1 MDPKEASTHMF
12 YLLRQFTLPKV
23 IILTILVGLA
33 LLMFAPAQAQTP
45 NPTSNHIGLVIVH
58 GSGQA
63 ITRCVTFSENTI
75 NGYDLLARSGLDL
88 NFEANGNG
96 NAICR
101 IDHEGCA
108 YPQDNCFCQCA
119 GGACSYWSYWLWS
132 GAAWQYSNIG
142 AANQIGHNGD
152 VQGWRWGLGNVDGA
166 TPPPVMAF
174 NDICKAELNAAV
186 TPSPTTTPN
195 ATTTTSVTPSP
206 TLTTRASPTATP
218 TTTPATPQPT
228 LSPTASPTLIPG
240 APTATM
246 TLLPPTTTAT
256 ATFPQSPLATPVVA
270 SAPTPVP
277 APGILTFSANPA
289 VIDAG
294 ASTILTWRLANAET
308 AVLRSN
314 NGEEPLATGD
324 NNFVGNKSITPGQTT
339 VYTLVARSRGGEA
352 ATQVTITVNALV
364 VTPVL
369 PSSPPITAPLVAGQ
383 AQPISPLSL
392 TNTLSATQLP
402 ATPTA
407 TFTPTLAPVRFDLT
421 PTTLP
426 ITNNLTAAERA
437 GEDQTQR
444 LLLFGGVALAVII
457 PLGVAGLAL
466 LIWTIVRHL

>member
-1 MDPKEASTHMF
+1 MF

-23 IILTILVGLA
+23 IILTMLMGLA

-58 GSGQA
+58 GSGQVV
-63 ITRCVTFSENTI
+63 TRCVTFSENTI
-75 NGYDLLARSGLDL
+75 NGYDLLTRSGIDL
-88 NFEANGNG
+88 NIEVGNG
-96 NAICR
+96 AICR
-101 IDHEGCA
+101 IDNEGCT
-108 YPQDNCFCQCA
+108 YPQDDCFCQCA

-132 GAAWQYSNIG
+132 GAAWQYSNVG

-174 NDICKAELNAAV
+174 NDICRAELNAAV

-195 ATTTTSVTPSP
+195 ATTTASMTPSP
-206 TLTTRASPTATP
+206 TLTTTASP

-228 LSPTASPTLIPG
+228 MSPTASPTLLPG
-240 APTATM
+240 APTATATM
-246 TLLPPTTTAT
+246 TLLPATAT
-256 ATFPQSPLATPVVA
+256 ATATLPQSPLAPPVVA

-277 APGILTFSANPA
+277 APGILTFSANPV

-308 AVLRSN
+308 AVLRSTS
-314 NGEEPLATGD
+314 GEEPLATGD

-369 PSSPPITAPLVAGQ
+369 PSSPPITAPLVAGL
-383 AQPISPLSL
+383 AQPISPISL
-392 TNTLSATQLP
+392 TDSLPATQLP
-402 ATPTA
+402 APPTA